1 MQFIKAFQLS
11 DNRINYYLA
20 FLNVN
25 QILKMYSIKE
35 FRAVISDPEEKEM
48 YELSMKTK
56 IIIAP
61 STGQT
66 ITGQSIGSNVFYSH
80 IDLIDI
86 VNELEKGSNNEE

>member
-1 MQFIKAFQLS
+1 MKKNPARNSNLKKGVS
-11 DNRINYYLA
+11 KLLEKINNSIEIDKRLYDEDIYA
-20 FLNVN
+20 S
-25 QILKMYSIKE
+25 IAHCKM
-35 FRAVISDPEEKEM
+35 
-48 YELSMKTK
+48 LMKTK

-86 VNELEKGSNNEE
+86 VNELEKGSNNG